1 MLVITL
7 VAACL
12 LDIALVI
19 DSSGSIRQHNLPGV
33 DNWQFIINF
42 LVDLVS
48 SINIGER
55 ATHVGAISFGKLFNH
70 LL

>member
-1 MLVITL
+1 VITI

-12 LDIALVI
+12 LDIALVV
-19 DSSGSIRQHNLPGV
+19 DYSGSIRDTNPPGV
-33 DNWQFIINF
+33 DNWQFIIDF

-55 ATHVGAISFGKLFNH
+55 ATHVGAVSFGILFNH
-70 LL
+70 ML

>member
-1 MLVITL
+1 MSVITL

-19 DSSGSIRQHNLPGV
+19 DSSGSIRQHSPPGV

-48 SINIGER
+48 SINIGETS
-55 ATHVGAISFGKLFNH
+55 THVGAVSFGILFNH

>member
-1 MLVITL
+1 MSVITI

-12 LDIALVI
+12 LDIALVV
-19 DSSGSIRQHNLPGV
+19 DYSGSIRDTNPPGV
-33 DNWQFIINF
+33 DNWQFIIDF

-55 ATHVGAISFGKLFNH
+55 ATHVGAVSFGILFNH
-70 LL
+70 ML

>member
-1 MLVITL
+1 MSLITL

-12 LDIALVI
+12 LDVALVV
-19 DSSGSIRQHNLPGV
+19 DYSGSIRDTNPPGV

-42 LVDLVS
+42 LVDLVF
-48 SINIGER
+48 SINVGET
-55 ATHVGAISFGKLFNH
+55 ATHVGAVSFGILFNG